1 MLHHHN
7 APPCPTVETTPLH
20 FPPKLIQLL
29 QAQLLWLVDVEWLG
43 WRAGGL
49 VGLLADAGQGGHGRG
64 GEAGVGS
71 LLLKLSCMEPTE
83 LVGLLASLR
92 GLNSPTEDSLTS
104 LTLMGS
110 LVNTEASLAAREA
123 SVRGENS

>member
-1 MLHHHN
+1 
-7 APPCPTVETTPLH
+7 
-20 FPPKLIQLL
+20 
-29 QAQLLWLVDVEWLG
+29 
-43 WRAGGL
+43 
-49 VGLLADAGQGGHGRG
+49 
-64 GEAGVGS
+64 
-71 LLLKLSCMEPTE
+71 MEPTE